1 MNFPALQRFLRVKFP
16 SEASGTSDSV
26 FEMYLRPPTLCHPAS
41 QLGSREEVNNLA
53 GGAWRGLEEC
63 WGIRKIFRVTF
74 KSETE
79 SFIIKIVCLVY
90 ILLSV
95 LEMA

>member
-1 MNFPALQRFLRVKFP
+1 MDHQQERVLHAKGRRHHHRLGRWSPHPLPSSRPA
-16 SEASGTSDSV
+16 
-26 FEMYLRPPTLCHPAS
+26 
-41 QLGSREEVNNLA
+41 GSREEVNNLA

-63 WGIRKIFRVTF
+63 WGIWKIFRVTF
-74 KSETE
+74 KSESE

-95 LEMA
+95 LETA